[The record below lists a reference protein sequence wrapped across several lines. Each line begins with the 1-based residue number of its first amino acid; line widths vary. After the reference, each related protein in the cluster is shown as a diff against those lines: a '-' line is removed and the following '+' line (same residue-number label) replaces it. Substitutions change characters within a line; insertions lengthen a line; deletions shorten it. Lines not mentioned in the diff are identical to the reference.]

1 MRIPLLLLS
10 VGGKMNKQ
18 EVLKALQELRGQPKR
33 KFSQSVE
40 LIINLKNI
48 NIKSN
53 PLDFF
58 ITLPSP
64 RGKGI
69 KIAAFAG
76 AELEKQAKENCD
88 LVIMQ
93 TDFANYDKKKIKK
106 LAQEYDY
113 FVAQATL
120 MPKVAASFGRYLGAR
135 GKMPNPKIGCVVP
148 PNANLGPL
156 IEKLNKSVRL
166 KANKGTNLQCLIGKE
181 DMEDDLIAENIL
193 STYKASVKQ
202 LPNELQNVKCVLI
215 KTTMG
220 KPIRV

>member
-1 MRIPLLLLS
+1 
-10 VGGKMNKQ
+10 MNKQ
-18 EVLKALQELRGQPKR
+18 EVLKALQELREQPKR

-93 TDFANYDKKKIKK
+93 TDFANYDKKQIKK

-166 KANKGTNLQCLIGKE
+166 SAKKGTNLQCLVGKE
-181 DMEDDLIAENIL
+181 DMEDDSIAENIL
-193 STYKASVKQ
+193 SAYKASVKQ

-215 KTTMG
+215 KSTMG

>member
-1 MRIPLLLLS
+1 LRIPLLLLS

-18 EVLKALQELRGQPKR
+18 EVLKALQELREQPKR

-93 TDFANYDKKKIKK
+93 TDFANYDKKQIKK

-113 FVAQATL
+113 FVASNTDAKGCGIIWTL
-120 MPKVAASFGRYLGAR
+120 FRSKR
-135 GKMPNPKIGCVVP
+135 K
-148 PNANLGPL
+148 NAKSKDRVCSSSKC
-156 IEKLNKSVRL
+156 KLRSIN
-166 KANKGTNLQCLIGKE
+166 
-181 DMEDDLIAENIL
+181 
-193 STYKASVKQ
+193 
-202 LPNELQNVKCVLI
+202 
-215 KTTMG
+215 
-220 KPIRV
+220 

>member
-1 MRIPLLLLS
+1 MRKL
-10 VGGKMNKQ
+10 V
-18 EVLKALQELRGQPKR
+18 
-33 KFSQSVE
+33 
-40 LIINLKNI
+40 
-48 NIKSN
+48 
-53 PLDFF
+53 

-93 TDFANYDKKKIKK
+93 TDFANYDKKQIKK